1 MILAAFALRLLMNRY
16 KHDLQDIPGPK
27 LAKYTGL
34 WKLHNVWKGD
44 HHNTAIELH
53 QKHGSLVR
61 IGPRHV
67 SVGDPSAIPVI
78 YGLNKGF
85 TKVCIC
91 PRVLLGTRIASP
103 SLPTLKQVLEST
115 ANNCRPLSTL
125 SSVYHGIK
133 SLK

>member
-1 MILAAFALRLLMNRY
+1 MEEAAISYSLKTYVVGIILTAFALRLLMNRY
-16 KHDLQDIPGPK
+16 KHGLQDIPGPRI
-27 LAKYTGL
+27 AKYTGL

-44 HHNTAIELH
+44 HHNTAIDLH
-53 QKHGSLVR
+53 QKHGNLVR

-91 PRVLLGTRIASP
+91 PRVFLETWIASSTPPP
-103 SLPTLKQVLEST
+103 SS
-115 ANNCRPLSTL
+115 RPET
-125 SSVYHGIK
+125 SVGEYG
-133 SLK
+133 